1 MVGWLT
7 I

>member
-7 I
+7 